1 MEWKRIRREEDVLA
15 VLPYL
20 RQSEIRFCDYSAG
33 VRFMWREAYRVDYAI
48 ANDTLLMKETTDA
61 YRDAFFCP
69 IGPDREG
76 ALRAAEAYGK
86 AAGALMF
93 AYLDNAA
100 VAEFAGRYPFLSV
113 YNDRNWSDYLYGIT
127 STSSGASIRKRFSA
141 RLRQGIS
148 PRCGKCSPPI
158 GRKRGRWTRSSG
170 RNASARKSCSPA
182 MSAFR
187 CRRAVSG

>member
-113 YNDRNWSDYLYGIT
+113 YNDRNWSDYLY
-127 STSSGASIRKRFSA
+127 AAEDMKYFR
-141 RLRQGIS
+141 
-148 PRCGKCSPPI
+148 GK
-158 GRKRGRWTRSSG
+158 KL
-170 RNASARKSCSPA
+170 A
-182 MSAFR
+182 
-187 CRRAVSG
+187 